1 MVRPPLALHTSSLA
15 PTPKLEKGFVM
26 SITRNDPCVCG
37 SGLKYKKCCLGGE
50 STQVVRSRKVTRVS
64 LVTLTLVSA
73 FVVLQLGLNSGAAV
87 ALSGLGLLGGYM
99 LMQDS

>member
-1 MVRPPLALHTSSLA
+1 
-15 PTPKLEKGFVM
+15 M

-50 STQVVRSRKVTRVS
+50 STQVMRSRKVARVS
-64 LVTLTLVSA
+64 VVTLTLISA
-73 FVVLQLGLNSGAAV
+73 FVVFQFGMNMGAAV
-87 ALSGLGLLGGYM
+87 SLSGLGLIGGYM